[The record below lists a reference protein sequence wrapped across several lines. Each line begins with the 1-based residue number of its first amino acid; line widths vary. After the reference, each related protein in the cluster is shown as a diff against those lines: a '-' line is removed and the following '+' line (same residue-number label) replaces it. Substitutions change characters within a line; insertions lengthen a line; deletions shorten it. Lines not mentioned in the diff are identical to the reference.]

1 MKKLLLLL
9 SASILWFSAVQADEG
24 MWIPKNIAQN
34 IDEMQRLGAK
44 LSAEDIYSI
53 NQASIKDAI
62 VHFGGGCTAEM
73 ISKEGLLITNH
84 HCGYGNIAG
93 LSTVDNN
100 YLENGFWAGSRKE
113 EIHAPGLS
121 VRFLKYM
128 EDVTEEIENATDV
141 RSKKRADK
149 RKESI
154 INEIETKAS
163 ANGKYVAKVVPF
175 YNGNQYILMVHEVY
189 TDVRLVATPPKN
201 LGKFGGDT
209 DNWIW
214 PRHTADFAIFRVYA
228 NAKNEPAN
236 YNANNVPYQPK
247 HYLPVSLKGVE
258 EGDFAMIMGYPGR
271 TNRYE
276 TSYGVKMAIEDV
288 NPSLVKARDLRLKI
302 MMAEM
307 KKNPEVNLKLTS
319 NYSRISNYWKYFI
332 GQTEQLK
339 RLKIVQEKRKQ
350 EKEFLDWANANSKKD
365 AKILAEFEE
374 LHNDYR
380 PIAKHV
386 TYFSEAILG
395 SDLVRLGYQS
405 YDLGEL
411 LKKKRGNAAEI
422 KKQMDALKAARDQI
436 KKTAV
441 PKIDEEILAK
451 TAHLFYK
458 EVSKSQHP
466 SVFQDFIFEQFK
478 GESAEESFDLFAKYV
493 FRNSILVDDAK
504 FEKFVKNP
512 DYETLKNDPL
522 ITYAWSFT
530 ENYRNNFQPKTMEFN
545 RKKSELSKQYI
556 AALMKKNDGELFYPD
571 ANSTMRVTYGSVN
584 GYSPKDGVWYDYY
597 TTTDGLVDKYIPGD
611 YEFDLFPNFLR
622 LVEEGDFG
630 EYANEEGKLVVNFIT
645 NNDITGGNSGSPV
658 INGNGELIGLA
669 FDGNWEAMSGDIAFD
684 HKYKKCIAVD
694 IRFVLWLVDK
704 YGNAKHLIEEMDI
717 RK

>member
-24 MWIPKNIAQN
+24 MWIAKYIAQN

-128 EDVTEEIENATDV
+128 EDVTEEIEKATDV

-236 YNANNVPYQPK
+236 YNSNNVPYQPK

-422 KKQMDALKAARDQI
+422 KKQMDALKSARDQI

-630 EYANEEGKLVVNFIT
+630 EYANEEGKLVANFIT

>member
-597 TTTDGLVDKYIPGD
+597 TTTDGLVDKYIPDD

>member
-24 MWIPKNIAQN
+24 MWIAKYIAQN

-236 YNANNVPYQPK
+236 YNSNNVPYQPK

-422 KKQMDALKAARDQI
+422 KKQMDALKSARDQI

-630 EYANEEGKLVVNFIT
+630 EYANEEGKLVANFIT